1 MKVLITGA
9 SGGIGYAVSK
19 FLANKGIEIYACD
32 VVNASFPP
40 SVTFFELDVTNAESI
55 DKVSN
60 YFKENNIKLD
70 AIINV
75 AGIFTID
82 SFLEIDDKTLKK
94 IFDVNL
100 FGTILVNK
108 ALHPH
113 LEENGRIIITTSEVA
128 PLDPMPFNGIYNTT
142 KTALDCYS
150 QALRQELNL
159 IGQKVITIRPGA
171 FNTTLSR
178 GSLTLTKDL
187 SEKTV
192 LYKKQSSKFYNLV
205 KSFMGTPS
213 HPTKIAPVYYKA
225 LTKKRPKIIYKKHT
239 NKLLK
244 LLNVLPKKLQCFI
257 VKTLLK

>member
-9 SGGIGYAVSK
+9 SGGIGYAVVEY
-19 FLANKGIEIYACD
+19 LAKQNIEIFACD
-32 VVNASFPP
+32 VTKIDFPKH
-40 SVTFFELDVTNAESI
+40 VTYFNLDVTDIDSI
-55 DKVSN
+55 NKIKNHFIDN
-60 YFKENNIKLD
+60 DIKLD
-70 AIINV
+70 AIINI
-75 AGIFTID
+75 AGIFAID
-82 SFLEIDDKTLKK
+82 SFIEIDNDTLRKL
-94 IFDVNL
+94 FDVNL

-108 ALHPH
+108 TLHPC
-113 LEENGRIIITTSEVA
+113 LNENGRIIITTSEVA

-142 KTALDCYS
+142 KTALDCYG

-171 FNTTLSR
+171 FNTNLSLS
-178 GSLTLTKDL
+178 SLTLTKEL

-192 LYKKQSSKFYNLV
+192 LYKKQSGKFYNLV
-205 KSFMGTPS
+205 KGFMGAPS
-213 HPTKIAPVYYKA
+213 NPTKIAPIYYKA

-244 LLNVLPKKLQCFI
+244 LLSVLPKKLQCFI